1 MEARLACVA
10 ILAASFLSLGAS
22 YRTQNFIV
30 TAHSPQLAKQVG
42 DSAETLRRDLAIE
55 WLGHELPHWMDPC
68 PIAVQAGNI
77 GAGGVTSFMFDRG
90 RPFGWQMSIQ
100 GTPERILDSV
110 LPHEITHTIFATHF
124 GQPLPR
130 WADEGACTTVEHPTE
145 KQKQH
150 QMLLEFLTTGRGI
163 AFNQMFAMREY
174 PADIMPLY
182 SQGFSLARYLI
193 AQGGK
198 PKFVQYVGDGLQ
210 WNNWTAATRKHY
222 GYESLSE
229 LQIQWLDWV
238 RQGSPHI
245 NSDNT
250 QLARND
256 DGLRVMPVSA
266 AGESVGQIASAAGA
280 STKASQ
286 HESGSWYVRVRD
298 GEVAVNDA
306 AAASKDNVDSDTS
319 SPKEPAAT
327 ALKSASATRVASPDK
342 VPSTPPRV
350 LMEWSRP
357 AQHSAGMVR
366 PPQYQPPPAP
376 RMRASAYGPPGDVT
390 VWR

>member
-42 DSAETLRRDLAIE
+42 DSAETLRRDLAME
-55 WLGHELPHWMDPC
+55 WLGHELPNWMDPC

-90 RPFGWQMSIQ
+90 RPFGWEMSIQ

-130 WADEGACTTVEHPTE
+130 WADEGACTTVEHPAE

-222 GYESLSE
+222 GYESLSD
-229 LQIQWLDWV
+229 LQVQWLDWV
-238 RQGSPHI
+238 RQGSPQI
-245 NSDNT
+245 SSEGT

-256 DGLRVMPVSA
+256 DGLRVTPVSA
-266 AGESVGQIASAAGA
+266 TSESARQLASADGSPAKSA
-280 STKASQ
+280 QQET
-286 HESGSWYVRVRD
+286 GSWYVRVRD
-298 GEVAVNDA
+298 SEDA
-306 AAASKDNVDSDTS
+306 ASADESRVESDISYPKERTAAASA
-319 SPKEPAAT
+319 PQPA
-327 ALKSASATRVASPDK
+327 ATRVASPGQ

-357 AQHSAGMVR
+357 APHSAGMVR

-376 RMRASAYGPPGDVT
+376 RLRTSAYGPPSGIT
-390 VWR
+390 VLR